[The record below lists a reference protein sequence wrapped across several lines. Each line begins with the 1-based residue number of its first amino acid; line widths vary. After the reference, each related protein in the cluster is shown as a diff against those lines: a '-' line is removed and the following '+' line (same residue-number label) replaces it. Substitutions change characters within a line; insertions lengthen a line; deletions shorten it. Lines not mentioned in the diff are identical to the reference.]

1 MDPFLSL
8 TCSRFALNGR
18 LEEEMKKKKKKK
30 EKENKIDCC
39 SLATCLGWIIGFVV
53 VVVVGIVATD

>member
-18 LEEEMKKKKKKK
+18 LEEEMKKKK